1 MAKGIVYS
9 VIFISLLFFSCRQT
23 QEPQPIPEELTKLE
37 RLYRIRPDSVMKY
50 YDLSNDSLTEFP
62 DLSRYVIT
70 SLDLSHNLLDT
81 IIPERLPL
89 GIEWL
94 NLSHNRLDTIIPE
107 RLPLTL
113 EERLDLSH
121 NRLEGELEVKEGSM
135 PVLRELDLS
144 YNKLEGISVRERSLR
159 RLILAHNNLYER
171 VEAYNLLDYLD
182 VSYNEYLHLS
192 KKPFPGKGETDT
204 FLVEG
209 TQIKEEDIPLLLPPP
224 TLRCVFKFTTNEK

>member
-1 MAKGIVYS
+1 MNSTMTMELNFRLYTRITWIVC
-9 VIFISLLFFSCRQT
+9 LFACMSCAEQH
-23 QEPQPIPEELTKLE
+23 PKLE
-37 RLYRIRPDSVMKY
+37 RLYCVRPDSVMDY
-50 YDLSNDSLTEFP
+50 YDLSGDSLTEFP
-62 DLSRYVIT
+62 DLSRYVIR
-70 SLDLSHNLLDT
+70 SLD
-81 IIPERLPL
+81 
-89 GIEWL
+89 
-94 NLSHNRLDTIIPE
+94 LSHNRLDTIIPE

-113 EERLDLSH
+113 ERLDLSH
-121 NRLEGELEVKEGSM
+121 NRMEGELEVKEGSM